1 MSYLLCHQ
9 ALLSIVWQQPQA
21 PPISLTRLTPCSY
34 HAPSTPRSKQGLF
47 QIDQIASPSLVSRV
61 NLEDF
66 KAADPQAE
74 VDAGLPNFF
83 EETLNSILYRSMARA
98 PLKEAS
104 YFILGECA

>member
-1 MSYLLCHQ
+1 
-9 ALLSIVWQQPQA
+9 
-21 PPISLTRLTPCSY
+21 
-34 HAPSTPRSKQGLF
+34 
-47 QIDQIASPSLVSRV
+47 VSRV